1 MKQIVKMVFGS
12 HMYGLDTPTSDMDYK
27 GIYLPEL
34 HELLLGTA
42 AKNISHSTG
51 DDKSRNTADDVDDD
65 WYSIAEFMKLAMKG
79 ETVALDMM
87 HVNPEL
93 VTVELDPE
101 YGYIWEEL
109 VASRELFYTKNLKAY
124 MGYVKRQAAKYGLK
138 GSRISAM
145 REAIE
150 FLKDVPQEKTLY
162 DFRHELP
169 ENEYANKIEVVN
181 EKSGVVSNFY
191 EVNGKKYQDTNT
203 VEYTLER
210 VEKALAGY
218 GARALLAEK
227 NEGVDWKAVSHA
239 LRAGYQL
246 RSILV
251 NGSFSYPLEETEF
264 LRNVKSGNC
273 DYKTEVSDVLEA
285 LVEEIDELVLV
296 SDLPSKVDV
305 NHWNKWLIDVYTD
318 NLIQPI
324 FWKSNH
330 E

>member
-1 MKQIVKMVFGS
+1 
-12 HMYGLDTPTSDMDYK
+12 
-27 GIYLPEL
+27 
-34 HELLLGTA
+34 
-42 AKNISHSTG
+42 
-51 DDKSRNTADDVDDD
+51 
-65 WYSIAEFMKLAMKG
+65 
-79 ETVALDMM
+79 
-87 HVNPEL
+87 
-93 VTVELDPE
+93 
-101 YGYIWEEL
+101 
-109 VASRELFYTKNLKAY
+109 
-124 MGYVKRQAAKYGLK
+124 
-138 GSRISAM
+138 
-145 REAIE
+145 
-150 FLKDVPQEKTLY
+150 
-162 DFRHELP
+162 
-169 ENEYANKIEVVN
+169 
-181 EKSGVVSNFY
+181 VVSNFY

-210 VEKALAGY
+210 IEKALAGY

-264 LRNVKSGNC
+264 LRNVKSGDC

-296 SDLPSKVDV
+296 SALPDKVDV
-305 NHWNKWLIDVYTD
+305 NWWNRWLIDVYTD